1 MENLWSE
8 TGLLDSIRSIIP
20 VWFSNST
27 HRSDGMSGDGE
38 GERDSAPLAGQ
49 KVLVVED
56 EFFVGLEIAHT
67 LEAAGAEIIGPAWSL
82 ADAEKLA
89 DAPIDMAVLDVNMN
103 GEYAID
109 LAVQLKR
116 KGVRTVFATAH
127 IDDDALFQ
135 GEAATIPRL
144 SKPTTARALL
154 RALVPAN

>member
-1 MENLWSE
+1 
-8 TGLLDSIRSIIP
+8 
-20 VWFSNST
+20 VWFSNGP
-27 HRSDGMSGDGE
+27 RQPDGMSGDNDGRH
-38 GERDSAPLAGQ
+38 GAAPLAGR

-89 DAPIDMAVLDVNMN
+89 DTPIDMAVLDVNMN

>member
-1 MENLWSE
+1 
-8 TGLLDSIRSIIP
+8 
-20 VWFSNST
+20 VWFSNGD
-27 HRSDGMSGDGE
+27 RKPDGMSGGNDGR
-38 GERDSAPLAGQ
+38 RDAAPLAGQ

-67 LEAAGAEIIGPAWSL
+67 LEAAGAEIVGPAWSL

-89 DAPIDMAVLDVNMN
+89 ETPIDMAVLDVNMN

-135 GEAATIPRL
+135 GEAAAIPRL

>member
-1 MENLWSE
+1 
-8 TGLLDSIRSIIP
+8 
-20 VWFSNST
+20 VWFSNGD
-27 HRSDGMSGDGE
+27 RKPDNMSGGNDGK
-38 GERDSAPLAGQ
+38 RDTAPLAGQ

-67 LEAAGAEIIGPAWSL
+67 LEAAGAEIVGPAWSL

-89 DAPIDMAVLDVNMN
+89 ETPIDMAVLDVNMN

-135 GEAATIPRL
+135 GEAAAIPRL

>member
-1 MENLWSE
+1 MWL
-8 TGLLDSIRSIIP
+8 
-20 VWFSNST
+20 SNGT
-27 HRSDGMSGDGE
+27 RQPDGMSGDNDGRH
-38 GERDSAPLAGQ
+38 GSAPLAGR

-67 LEAAGAEIIGPAWSL
+67 LEAAGAEIVGPAWSL

-89 DAPIDMAVLDVNMN
+89 ETPIDMAVLDVNMN

-135 GEAATIPRL
+135 GEAAAIPRL